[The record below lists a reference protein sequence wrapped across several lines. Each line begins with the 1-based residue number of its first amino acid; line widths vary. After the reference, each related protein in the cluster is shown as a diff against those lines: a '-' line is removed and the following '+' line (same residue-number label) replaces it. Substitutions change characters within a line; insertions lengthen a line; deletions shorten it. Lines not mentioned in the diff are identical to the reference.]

1 LAQPQAG
8 SAAQPQ
14 AGSAAQPQAG
24 SQHVSQHLWH
34 NECRRQWSFARQSR
48 NGVQR
53 FLQQLSQQVGVQP
66 QLGSAAQPQ
75 AGSAAQPQAGS
86 AAAQVA
92 SQQAGVSQQP
102 PIMRFSKPNALASE
116 DATKRAAT
124 ATTGKIIRFMGRTP
138 VPLGK
143 RIFVQQVTKY
153 RLQLSE
159 VSSAL
164 EPTFPH
170 PE

>member
-24 SQHVSQHLWH
+24 SQQSLHDLQRLHS
-34 NECRRQWSFARQSR
+34 ECRRQWRRAKQSR
-48 NGVQR
+48 IGVPRQH
-53 FLQQLSQQVGVQP
+53 LWPQHESAQP
-66 QLGSAAQPQ
+66 QLGSAAQPQAGSAAQPQ

-102 PIMRFSKPNALASE
+102 LPIMRFSKPNALASD

-138 VPLGK
+138 VPL
-143 RIFVQQVTKY
+143 RETLT
-153 RLQLSE
+153 R
-159 VSSAL
+159 SAG
-164 EPTFPH
+164 H
-170 PE
+170 